1 MISCGAIVG
10 ASVVTLDGSAS
21 TLDSCVNGFI
31 EYRFASLGQV
41 VQDWSNDFIFRDNP
55 VFSTAYQMDVRCSVD
70 PECTD
75 EAIVQ
80 VNMAGNL
87 REVAQGG
94 DDGRLLLSQ
103 PVARIAEGAAGNG
116 LADTEV
122 AAESDDL
129 QVVPLGGVVAPD
141 GTVIDAGPDG
151 VLQTLPAGDDVVDN
165 QDAVLDWMATEAGLG
180 YDIQQVDISLTD
192 PVHLRADPL
201 ATPPSTLPESRLCRL
216 AQLGDGVVTYLDDV
230 VVLQP
235 GEFVGYLVN
244 SRRISDAVPGS
255 LGAGQAS
262 GDVRR
267 ARPEPPT
274 TSCP

>member
-1 MISCGAIVG
+1 
-10 ASVVTLDGSAS
+10 
-21 TLDSCVNGFI
+21 
-31 EYRFASLGQV
+31 
-41 VQDWSNDFIFRDNP
+41 
-55 VFSTAYQMDVRCSVD
+55 
-70 PECTD
+70 
-75 EAIVQ
+75 
-80 VNMAGNL
+80 
-87 REVAQGG
+87 
-94 DDGRLLLSQ
+94 
-103 PVARIAEGAAGNG
+103 VARIAEGAAGNG

-141 GTVIDAGPDG
+141 GTIIDAGPDG
-151 VLQTLPAGDDVVDN
+151 VLQTQPAGDDVVDN

-180 YDIQQVDISLTD
+180 YDIQQVDISLSG
-192 PVHLRADPL
+192 PVPLRADPL
-201 ATPPSTLPESRLCRL
+201 ATPPSTLPVSRLCRL
-216 AQLGDGVVTYLDDV
+216 AQLGDGVEAYLDDV

-235 GEFVGYLVN
+235 GELVGYLVN
-244 SRRISDAVPGS
+244 SRRVSDAVPGS